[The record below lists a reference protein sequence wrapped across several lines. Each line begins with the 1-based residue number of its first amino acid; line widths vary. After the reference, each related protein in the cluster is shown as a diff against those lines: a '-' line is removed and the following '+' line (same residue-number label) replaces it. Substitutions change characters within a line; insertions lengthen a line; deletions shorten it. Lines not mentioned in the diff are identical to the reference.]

1 MAKHTAL
8 LLGCGTI
15 GAAVARLLVAD
26 EVFSGVLIA
35 DKDVA
40 RTHQITTELGEK
52 VTPLEADI
60 HDEATVTCLAQGVS
74 VVLNTIGPFTR
85 HVSAVMRAALHA
97 GVPYA
102 DINDEAEISM
112 MKRRCCGRCLRLAL
126 LTPRRASAVY
136 PSSWVSDRAQG
147 SRIFGRDTWR
157 TRWTRLPRSAS
168 LLL

>member
-40 RTHQITTELGEK
+40 RAHQITTELREK

-60 HDEATVTCLAQGVS
+60 HDIATVTCLAEGVS
-74 VVLNTIGPFTR
+74 VVLNTVGPFTR

-97 GVPYA
+97 RVPYA
-102 DINDEAEISM
+102 DINDEAEVLWEMFAS
-112 MKRRCCGRCLRLAL
+112 GAL
-126 LTPRRASAVY
+126 DAEARQRSIPLWAARFPHRAPGPGARY
-136 PSSWVSDRAQG
+136 QGWPSLYADHA
-147 SRIFGRDTWR
+147 SRDG
-157 TRWTRLPRSAS
+157 
-168 LLL
+168 